1 MGKGCF
7 ALIDLE
13 KEMCFFVA
21 GGIASAEATRGQRKQ
36 TKSAVASLIPSARIL
51 PCFLVFIVAGGRACG
66 RARGQRKQTKS
77 AIAPLTPSVATLILL
92 GYCFFF
98 EPKVRWINTRALYA
112 VVTNSIARMGVQ
124 RVEDPLVGSRG
135 SAPCASLIQTALCG
149 QHTLNLIVD
158 ACRVSQRQSQRLIQ
172 RLQLVVV
179 VFTVQHLQ
187 MQR

>member
-1 MGKGCF
+1 MKVRPTQSRERVKGRSP
-7 ALIDLE
+7 LW
-13 KEMCFFVA
+13 
-21 GGIASAEATRGQRKQ
+21 GQG
-36 TKSAVASLIPSARIL
+36 A
-51 PCFLVFIVAGGRACG
+51 
-66 RARGQRKQTKS
+66 
-77 AIAPLTPSVATLILL
+77 APLGFP
-92 GYCFFF
+92 
-98 EPKVRWINTRALYA
+98 PINTRKKPEK
-112 VVTNSIARMGVQ
+112 VTNSIARKGVQRVEDPLAGSRGSAPWVSPINTRKKPEKVTTSIARKGVQ